1 MSRFQYFVAAS
12 LDGFIA
18 TAKDDLAWL
27 LQFDGFEGGQDSYEA
42 FMADVGCIAMG
53 GETYAWLMEHEAGTW
68 PYPSTPCYVFTHHEH
83 AAPAGADVTFVRGPV
98 GEFIQDLR
106 DDAGP
111 KNVWVVGG
119 GNLAA
124 QFAAAG
130 HLDELILSV
139 IPVVLGDGK
148 RLLPLEGPTPPLELT
163 ASRTLGRGI
172 VELRYSLNPVAAE
185 GGHLQGRAGS

>member
-1 MSRFQYFVAAS
+1 MSRIQYFVAAS
-12 LDGFIA
+12 IDGFIA

-27 LQFDGFEGGQDSYEA
+27 LEFDGFDGGKESYET
-42 FMADVGCIAMG
+42 FMDGVGCIVMG
-53 GETYAWLMEHEAGTW
+53 GETFAWLMKHEPGNW
-68 PYPSTPCYVFTHHEH
+68 PYPSTPCYVFSRHEY
-83 AAPAGADVTFVRGPV
+83 AAPPGSDVTFVRGPV
-98 GEFIQDLR
+98 QEFIADFKA
-106 DDAGP
+106 DAGQ

-124 QFAAAG
+124 QFADAG
-130 HLDELILSV
+130 WLDEIILSV

-172 VELRYSLNPVAAE
+172 VELRYNLTSPAPAP
-185 GGHLQGRAGS
+185 

>member
-1 MSRFQYFVAAS
+1 MPRFQYFVAAS

-18 TAKDDLAWL
+18 TAKDDLSWL
-27 LQFDGFEGGQDSYEA
+27 LEFDGFEGGKESYES
-42 FMADVGCIAMG
+42 FMDGVGCIVMG
-53 GETYAWLMEHEAGTW
+53 GETFAWLMEHEPGNW
-68 PYPSTPCYVFTHHEH
+68 PYPTTPCYIFTHHEH
-83 AAPAGADVTFVRGPV
+83 AAPPASDVTFVRGPV
-98 GEFIQDLR
+98 QEFMPDFVAA
-106 DDAGP
+106 AGT

-130 HLDELILSV
+130 HLHDLILSV
-139 IPVVLGDGK
+139 IPVVLGEGK

-172 VELRYSLNPVAAE
+172 VELRYTF
-185 GGHLQGRAGS
+185 GSPDPSAR

>member
-1 MSRFQYFVAAS
+1 MPRIQYFVAAS

-18 TAKDDLAWL
+18 TAKDDLTWL
-27 LQFDGFEGGQDSYEA
+27 LEFDGFEGGKESYES
-42 FMADVGCIAMG
+42 FMDGVGCIVMG
-53 GETYAWLMEHEAGTW
+53 GGTFTWLMEHEPGNW
-68 PYPSTPCYVFTHHEH
+68 PYSGTPCYIFTHHEFT
-83 AAPAGADVTFVRGPV
+83 APPGADVTFVRGPV
-98 GEFIQDLR
+98 DEFIPDFMA
-106 DDAGP
+106 DAGS

-130 HLDELILSV
+130 RLDDIILSV

-148 RLLPLEGPTPPLELT
+148 RLLPVEGPTPPLELT

-172 VELRYSLNPVAAE
+172 VELRYSF
-185 GGHLQGRAGS
+185 GSPERSGP

>member
-1 MSRFQYFVAAS
+1 MPRFQYFVAAS
-12 LDGFIA
+12 IDGFIA
-18 TAKDDLAWL
+18 TAKDDLSWL
-27 LQFDGFEGGQDSYEA
+27 LQFDGFEGGQDSYDS
-42 FMADVGCIAMG
+42 FMEGVGCIVMG
-53 GETYAWLMEHEAGTW
+53 GETFTWLMEHEPGKW
-68 PYPSTPCYVFTHHEH
+68 PYPSTPCYVFTRHEH

-98 GEFIQDLR
+98 QEFIQDFTG
-106 DDAGP
+106 DAGG

-130 HLDELILSV
+130 CLDELILSV

-148 RLLPLEGPTPPLELT
+148 RLLPLEGPTPPLELA

-172 VELRYSLNPVAAE
+172 VELRYNLKPAD
-185 GGHLQGRAGS
+185 LAG